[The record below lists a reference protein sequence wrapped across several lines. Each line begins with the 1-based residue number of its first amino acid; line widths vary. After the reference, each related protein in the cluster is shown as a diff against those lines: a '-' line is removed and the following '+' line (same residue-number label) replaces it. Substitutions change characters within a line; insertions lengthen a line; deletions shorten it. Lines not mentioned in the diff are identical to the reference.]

1 MQMVRRTG
9 GAFLL
14 APPAVGCLLIWSFSG
29 DLALG
34 WRLTMIAIARFLGY
48 CDSDCLSFSTTVKR
62 LLVGWFDAGFVQ
74 EADIE
79 GKYQS

>member
-1 MQMVRRTG
+1 
-9 GAFLL
+9 
-14 APPAVGCLLIWSFSG
+14 
-29 DLALG
+29 
-34 WRLTMIAIARFLGY
+34 MIAIARFLGY